1 MAVSP
6 EDPRLL
12 YRLGRFYDLQDDDD
26 RAKEYYGKV
35 PHDWKALER
44 HADVLCRHEEFEEA
58 LKLRV
63 RAHRIR
69 TAEGERADAM
79 IDTFLDAGR
88 ATDDDIDAVVGCAK
102 ADAPSATRRRS
113 AAGRGHRARE
123 AARGKGRGAAGA
135 RRPRQPRVT
144 N

>member
-1 MAVSP
+1 LAVSP

-12 YRLGRFYDLQDDDD
+12 YRLGRFYDLQDDED

-44 HADVLCRHEEFEEA
+44 HADVLCRHEDFEEA

-69 TAEGERADAM
+69 TAEGERAEAM
-79 IDTFLDAGR
+79 IDTFLDAR
-88 ATDDDIDAVVGCAK
+88 SASDEDIDAVVGCAK
-102 ADAPSATRRRS
+102 ADARS
-113 AAGRGHRARE
+113 GDAPANQRLGEVTGHAKQL
-123 AARGKGRGAAGA
+123 RGKGRGAVGA
-135 RRPRQPRVT
+135 TREPLVSHA
-144 N
+144 